1 MATTNNRKSSMHK
14 FLTGRS
20 RGDAKHDFKSLNK
33 IKEALQSNGF
43 EKGLPDPPDPTSTLS
58 NDDNWMS
65 EIQNLAA
72 LVDSDSSTSSNTTF
86 KQFIT
91 PFITDNNRLNIKSD
105 LKSVDVSGSSYNIKQ
120 LENVKQ
126 NDNANTGIGFL
137 NSLDIQ
143 QNAALVIDAASVS
156 ILKILKSGDN
166 K

>member
-1 MATTNNRKSSMHK
+1 MQYQYMHK

-43 EKGLPDPPDPTSTLS
+43 EKGLPDPPDPTSTLP
-58 NDDNWMS
+58 NDENWMS

-91 PFITDNNRLNIKSD
+91 PLGIPAFDAKTHNANADNGVNSAGFITT
-105 LKSVDVSGSSYNIKQ
+105 VQ
-120 LENVKQ
+120 P
-126 NDNANTGIGFL
+126 
-137 NSLDIQ
+137 
-143 QNAALVIDAASVS
+143 AAKAGPNFLVIIADGKFQGVINAHTPIGS
-156 ILKILKSGDN
+156 
-166 K
+166 